1 MKPETPLLTVDTVIE
16 YPDGAIVLIER
27 ANDPFRG
34 KLALPGGFV
43 EIGETVETAAVREA
57 REETGLEVKLDRL
70 VGVYSDPRR
79 DPRGHTVSVVFH
91 AVPVG
96 GELRADTDAASVT
109 KVRDP
114 LTRDLAF
121 DHDRIIDDALAGR
134 GADPPQSA

>member
-16 YPDGAIVLIER
+16 YPDGTIVLIER
-27 ANDPFRG
+27 ANDPFKG

-57 REETGLEVKLDRL
+57 REETGLEVQLDRL

-96 GELRADTDAASVT
+96 GDLKADTDAASVT
-109 KVRDP
+109 EVRDP
-114 LTRDLAF
+114 LSRDLAF
-121 DHDRIIDDALAGR
+121 DHHRIISDALAGYR
-134 GADPPQSA
+134 ADPPQSA

>member
-27 ANDPFRG
+27 ANDPFKG

-43 EIGETVETAAVREA
+43 EIGETVETAAVRET
-57 REETGLEVKLDRL
+57 REETGLDVQLDRL

-114 LTRDLAF
+114 LSRELAF
-121 DHDRIIDDALAGR
+121 DHHRIISDALAAGR
-134 GADPPQSA
+134 ADPPQSV